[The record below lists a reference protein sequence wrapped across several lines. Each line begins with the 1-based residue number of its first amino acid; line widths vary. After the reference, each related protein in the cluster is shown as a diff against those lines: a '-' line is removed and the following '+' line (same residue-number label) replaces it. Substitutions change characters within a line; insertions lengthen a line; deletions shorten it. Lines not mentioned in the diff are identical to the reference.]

1 MPLLSLD
8 ETKGAIPIAV
18 VRGGE
23 HNGEL
28 LYLDESRA
36 TGEARAFKTKLS
48 RSRFDEAMKPFKVG
62 IRERTKYYAML
73 SEVES
78 NDELEKLD
86 VPQQLKDIYK
96 TLMKEKSSG
105 KTIVLPDASNGAF
118 QPIPS
123 PDPKKRQ
130 IWYICGASGAGKS
143 WFAKGIAESYK
154 KLYPDR
160 EVYLVSK
167 LNEDET
173 LDNMKGGKP
182 KRIKVQSLVDA
193 YPESLEDF
201 RESLIIFD
209 DFDTFEKPYN
219 VAVQKFIDDVAS
231 MGRHTITSM
240 LCISHLITNF
250 SKTRL
255 ILNES
260 HFYVVYP
267 NGCSAKGLNLLLGT
281 YAGLDKSEIDRIRK
295 MDSRWAC
302 IFKNYPPYMIT
313 EREAKLLNAE

>member
-1 MPLLSLD
+1 MPSLSLD
-8 ETKGAIPIAV
+8 ESKGATPIAV

-28 LYLDESRA
+28 LYLDESRQ
-36 TGEARAFKTKLS
+36 TGEVRTYKTELS
-48 RSRFDEAMKPFKVG
+48 RSRFDEALKPYQVG
-62 IRERTKYYAML
+62 LRDRSRYYSML
-73 SEVES
+73 SNIE
-78 NDELEKLD
+78 NTAQLEKLD
-86 VPQQLKDIYK
+86 IPEQLKEIYK
-96 TLMKEKSSG
+96 SLMKEKTSG
-105 KTIVLPDASNGAF
+105 KSILLPDESKGIF

-143 WFAKGIAESYK
+143 WFARGVAENYR
-154 KLYPDR
+154 KLYPERDIF
-160 EVYLVSK
+160 LVSK

-173 LDNMKGGKP
+173 LDNMKGGRP
-182 KRIKVQSLVDA
+182 KRIKVQSLVDS
-193 YPESLEDF
+193 YPENLEDF

-209 DFDTFEKPYN
+209 DFDTFDKPYS

-240 LCISHLITNF
+240 MCISHLITNF

-255 ILNES
+255 ILNEA

-281 YAGLDKSEIDRIRK
+281 YAGLDKHEIDKIRK

-302 IFKNYPPYMIT
+302 VFKNYPPYIIT
-313 EREAKLLNAE
+313 ERESRLLNTE

>member
-8 ETKGAIPIAV
+8 ETKGATPIAV

-28 LYLDESRA
+28 LYLDESRQ
-36 TGEARAFKTKLS
+36 TGESRGFRVKLS

-62 IRERTKYYAML
+62 LRERTKFYSML
-73 SEVES
+73 SEVENEDQLS
-78 NDELEKLD
+78 KLD
-86 VPQQLKDIYK
+86 IPEQLKDIYK
-96 TLMKEKSSG
+96 SLMKEKGSG
-105 KTIVLPDASNGAF
+105 KLITLPEDSNGAF

-143 WFAKGIAESYK
+143 WFAKGIAENYK

-160 EVYLVSK
+160 EIYLVSK

-182 KRIKVQSLVDA
+182 KRIKVQSLVDD
-193 YPESLEDF
+193 YPENLEDF

-209 DFDTFEKPYN
+209 DFDTFDKPYN

-231 MGRHTITSM
+231 MGRHTVTSM

-267 NGCSAKGLNLLLGT
+267 NGCSAKGMNLLLGT
-281 YAGLDKSEIDRIRK
+281 YAGLDKSEIDKIRK

-313 EREAKLLNAE
+313 EHEARLLNTE